1 MSDVASHFLQVVV
14 VGTDGSEGANRAMA
28 WTARLARSVGAS
40 VRAVHVLTYDR
51 ELFRDLSPD
60 TMTNWRRNLEQ
71 ELHRSWSAPLDDLG
85 VAHRC
90 ALIEDD
96 SPAAGL
102 MGIAERE
109 QADLIVVGASQGSG
123 LAIRVLG
130 STGYSLTHRAH
141 RPVVVVPAA
150 WQPREPD

>member
-1 MSDVASHFLQVVV
+1 MSDAASRFPQVVV
-14 VGTDGSEGANRAMA
+14 VGTDGSGGARRAME
-28 WTARLARSVGAS
+28 WTALLARSAGAS

-60 TMTNWRRNLEQ
+60 TMTTWRRNLED
-71 ELHRSWSAPLDDLG
+71 ELQRSWIAPLAEHG

-90 ALIEDD
+90 ALVEDA

-109 QADLIVVGASQGSG
+109 QADLIVVGANRATG
-123 LAIRVLG
+123 LASRVLG

-141 RPVVVVPAA
+141 RPVVVVPAT
-150 WQPREPD
+150 WQPHEPD